1 MTTPTESRQQKIID
15 ELRGFIRK
23 VLSEP
28 TVAARCM
35 EIAREHRQER
45 DARER
50 IAREISAETI
60 VRIPEAHS
68 EADEIFLD
76 VIEDVLEE
84 EQALY

>member
-1 MTTPTESRQQKIID
+1 MTTPTESRQQKVID

-35 EIAREHRQER
+35 EIAREHRHEQGAR
-45 DARER
+45 DR
-50 IAREISAETI
+50 IAAEISAQTI
-60 VRIPEAHS
+60 VRIPETHS

-76 VIEDVLEE
+76 VIEEVLGEE
-84 EQALY
+84 AALY

>member
-35 EIAREHRQER
+35 EIARQHRHDR
-45 DARER
+45 DAREQ
-50 IAREISAETI
+50 IASEISAQTI
-60 VRIPEAHS
+60 VRIPETHS

-76 VIEDVLEE
+76 VIDEVLEE

>member
-35 EIAREHRQER
+35 EIARAHRHEQG
-45 DARER
+45 ARER
-50 IAREISAETI
+50 VAAEISAQTI
-60 VRIPEAHS
+60 VRIPETHS
-68 EADEIFLD
+68 EADRIFLD
-76 VIEDVLEE
+76 VIEEVLEE
-84 EQALY
+84 EDALY

>member
-1 MTTPTESRQQKIID
+1 MTTPTESRQQKVID

-35 EIAREHRQER
+35 EIAREHRHEHE
-45 DARER
+45 AREQ
-50 IAREISAETI
+50 IAAEISAQTI
-60 VRIPEAHS
+60 VRIPETHS

-76 VIEDVLEE
+76 VIEEVLGDEE
-84 EQALY
+84 ALY

>member
-35 EIAREHRQER
+35 EIAREHRSER
-45 DARER
+45 DARDR
-50 IAREISAETI
+50 IASEISAQTI
-60 VRIPEAHS
+60 VRIPENYS

-76 VIEDVLEE
+76 VINEVLEE

>member
-1 MTTPTESRQQKIID
+1 MTTPTESRQQKVID

-35 EIAREHRQER
+35 EIARDHRHER
-45 DARER
+45 GARDR
-50 IAREISAETI
+50 IAAEISAQTI
-60 VRIPEAHS
+60 VRIPETHS

-76 VIEDVLEE
+76 VIEEVLEDE
-84 EQALY
+84 EALY